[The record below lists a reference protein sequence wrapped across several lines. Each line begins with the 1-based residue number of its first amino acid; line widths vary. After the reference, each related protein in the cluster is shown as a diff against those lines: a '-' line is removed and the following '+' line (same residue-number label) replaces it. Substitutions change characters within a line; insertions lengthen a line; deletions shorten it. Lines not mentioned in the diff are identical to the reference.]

1 MTDWKHVD
9 NDMTDMRTAV
19 YNLQRNLKIGADK
32 HFRCEHYGK
41 CEESIFKQSDRGDV
55 SKGDWTY
62 VGHQYGRGHGQRK
75 MREDP
80 LRRHGTA

>member
-1 MTDWKHVD
+1 MPNWKHVD
-9 NDMTDMRTAV
+9 QVMTDMRTDV
-19 YNLQRNLKIGADK
+19 RDLQRNLKIGADE

-41 CEESIFKQSDRGDV
+41 CEESIHKELGH
-55 SKGDWTY
+55 KGDWTY
-62 VGHQYGRGHGQRK
+62 VGHQYGRATINGK